1 MAGIRSSFCGRP
13 RKFSVMGAAGLDRPV
28 IEKAASARSTPP
40 EGDVAGT
47 HNSLRS
53 HGCFRCLVIRLRRT
67 HWSGF
72 RRIPTG
78 GEFEMSKQMSGCSR
92 AVKQGGSK
100 NGERENSERTF
111 SVSVRNTQ
119 GCTRPQLRA
128 SKRRIR
134 VNMRAAVSRRGHA
147 GNDKA
152 PVG

>member
-53 HGCFRCLVIRLRRT
+53 HGCFRCLVIRFRRT

-78 GEFEMSKQMSGCSR
+78 GEFETSKRVPGCNR
-92 AVKQGGSK
+92 AVKQGDSK

-111 SVSVRNTQ
+111 SESTCNPQ
-119 GCTRPQLRA
+119 GCTRPPGLRA
-128 SKRRIR
+128 SKRF
-134 VNMRAAVSRRGHA
+134 VVLELLDELSLCSARRR
-147 GNDKA
+147 
-152 PVG
+152 